1 MAYGELDW
9 MVPSWDL
16 KVKPH
21 KLEKLVKH
29 KVRVEH
35 SGLPLY
41 DLTQQMTFV

>member
-29 KVRVEH
+29 KVRVE
-35 SGLPLY
+35 
-41 DLTQQMTFV
+41 QQLGDYLAI